1 MFTGLIE
8 CRGQLVRVEE
18 GDGSRTLYI
27 QAPTLVPELTLGQ
40 SIAVDGVCQTVV
52 ETVDDCFV
60 VQAVGATLGRT
71 TLGGYAP
78 QREVNLERSLA
89 VGDRLDGHLVQGHVD
104 GIGRILG
111 IHRDGDQHLVDVEIP
126 AEVWSHTLLHGSI
139 TLDGISLTVNQRWPD
154 NEIQVAVIPH
164 TWDVTTL
171 SLRSAGDGINVEG
184 DLIGKYVGN
193 LLSHL
198 QLPSGVQLPSGTS
211 HSDSSQSIRKQ
222 P

>member
-8 CRGQLVRVEE
+8 CMGRVVRVEE
-18 GDGSRTLYI
+18 RDGSRTLQI
-27 QAPTLVPELTLGQ
+27 QAPTLVPELTRGQ

-71 TLGGYAP
+71 TLAEYAP

-104 GIGRILG
+104 GVGRILG
-111 IHRDGDQHLVDVEIP
+111 IQRKGDQHLVDVEIP
-126 AEVWSHTLLHGSI
+126 PEVWRHTLLHGSI

-154 NEIQVAVIPH
+154 YEIQVAIIPH
-164 TWDVTTL
+164 TWEATTL

-193 LLSHL
+193 LLSAVR
-198 QLPSGVQLPSGTS
+198 LPSDAS
-211 HSDSSQSIRKQ
+211 HPDFSQATGKK